1 MKSSR
6 GLQRVK
12 TEISSEY
19 GHLGQLSANRNGRTD
34 AQAAGKMRSLH
45 HNRRDTMRH
54 IGKDKQTKSCFL
66 FL

>member
-12 TEISSEY
+12 TEISAEY
-19 GHLGQLSANRNGRTD
+19 GHLGQLSANRNGKTT
-34 AQAAGKMRSLH
+34 AQADGKVRSLH
-45 HNRRDTMRH
+45 RNRRDTMRH
-54 IGKDKQTKSCFL
+54 IGKGKQTKSCFL

>member
-12 TEISSEY
+12 TEISAEY
-19 GHLGQLSANRNGRTD
+19 GHLGELSANRTEKTD
-34 AQAAGKMRSLH
+34 AQAGGKVRSLH
-45 HNRRDTMRH
+45 RNRRDTMRH
-54 IGKDKQTKSCFL
+54 IGKDKQTKCCFF